1 MPEKKYHNSAVV
13 HRRIEEKNSSEIQSS
28 ASQKY
33 MSNQEQIDEMLGR
46 NHNQEQQH
54 TPIEQSTVVQ
64 QQPSQQNVQ
73 AQHILTEQ
81 STVVQQQPSQQNI
94 QAQHIPTELTIS
106 TQQTIEN
113 NSLTKLINKF
123 NPKKQHTPLPTK
135 PEPIFKTAKIT
146 GQSYALAHAS
156 VGLSH
161 LNQKIALPCQDSV
174 KATLTPRPILIAC
187 DGAGSSALSEVG
199 SNALCVQL
207 TRLCQSIEP
216 FIGLFL
222 DTSEPAQDLK
232 LLVRVIIRH
241 AKGVLQDLSEQYR
254 REIKDFR
261 STLNFALVGKE
272 RILWIKVGDGEI
284 IQQYIYYDVT
294 EPENIT
300 YKLSCIGEQAK
311 GEFANQTLFIDDKL
325 QFDDVQW
332 GELSYHETHG
342 LALMSDGASEK
353 LVSNKRDK
361 VAEQINQWLD
371 NLRKQK
377 LKAGDI
383 AKRFYA
389 EDFNQNSTGD
399 DRSITLWVQEF
410 KV

>member
-1 MPEKKYHNSAVV
+1 M
-13 HRRIEEKNSSEIQSS
+13 
-28 ASQKY
+28 
-33 MSNQEQIDEMLGR
+33 
-46 NHNQEQQH
+46 
-54 TPIEQSTVVQ
+54 
-64 QQPSQQNVQ
+64 
-73 AQHILTEQ
+73 
-81 STVVQQQPSQQNI
+81 
-94 QAQHIPTELTIS
+94 
-106 TQQTIEN
+106 
-113 NSLTKLINKF
+113 
-123 NPKKQHTPLPTK
+123 
-135 PEPIFKTAKIT
+135 
-146 GQSYALAHAS
+146 
-156 VGLSH
+156 GLSH

>member
-1 MPEKKYHNSAVV
+1 MSETTHRNSAVV
-13 HRRIEEKNSSEIQSS
+13 NSRVEKKNSSPVQPNT
-28 ASQKY
+28 SQQY
-33 MSNQEQIDEMLGR
+33 QHNQEQVNEMLGR
-46 NHNQEQQH
+46 NHHQKQH
-54 TPIEQSTVVQ
+54 LP
-64 QQPSQQNVQ
+64 
-73 AQHILTEQ
+73 TEQ
-81 STVVQQQPSQQNI
+81 STVVQQQPPQQNVHVQHTPIEQSTIVQQQPPQQNVRI
-94 QAQHIPTELTIS
+94 QQQNQTELTIS
-106 TQQTIEN
+106 TQQVIEN
-113 NSLTKLINKF
+113 NLVEKFINKF
-123 NPKKQHTPLPTK
+123 NLKKQHTPLPTK